1 MPSRHEALQAIRA
14 GIERVDR
21 DLLALLAERLELA
34 RRAGEVKRRVHD
46 PIVDPPQEDEVM
58 GRALQWGHEHGV
70 DPEDVR
76 AIMTRVIAMCRGVQQ
91 QSG

>member
-1 MPSRHEALQAIRA
+1 
-14 GIERVDR
+14 
-21 DLLALLAERLELA
+21 
-34 RRAGEVKRRVHD
+34 VKRRVHD

-76 AIMTRVIAMCRGVQQ
+76 AIMTRVIAMCRGVQ
-91 QSG
+91 SKSS